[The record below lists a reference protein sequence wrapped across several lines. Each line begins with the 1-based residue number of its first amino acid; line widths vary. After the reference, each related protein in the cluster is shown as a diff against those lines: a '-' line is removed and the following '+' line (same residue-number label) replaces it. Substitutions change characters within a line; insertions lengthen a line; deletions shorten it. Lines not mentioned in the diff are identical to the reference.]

1 MKKKTKEIRLPE
13 MPMSFIPDSRN
24 EAIARLHFH
33 FPDPILHA
41 KAVFTM
47 DEFLKTVSLETAY
60 YWTIN
65 GKHQ

>member
-33 FPDPILHA
+33 FPDSILHA
-41 KAVFTM
+41 KAVLTM
-47 DEFLKTVSLETAY
+47 DEFLKTNSLETAY
-60 YWTIN
+60 YWVIN
-65 GKHQ
+65 GKHE